1 MLETIREYSLEKLAE
16 SGETDESRRRH
27 LEYFISL
34 AESANL
40 SDLNDDEQRMHL
52 VLPERNNIRAA
63 LEWALG
69 ADEIDLGLTLV
80 VTLEGYWVAA
90 SPLEGTRWL
99 GTLLPRARQAPDEQ
113 RARAL
118 GAWGHAAAMAGEYEE
133 AERLHE
139 MSLAAFRRLGDDRG
153 AATVLQ
159 RLAMDAMAR
168 GDVER
173 AQVCVDE
180 SLRLY
185 RSKLAEALALRTYG
199 FIEWQ
204 AGNHE
209 RAVEL
214 FEQSAALAGEAGQT
228 WLQASFLLHRAEL
241 LLEQGRLAFFIHE
254 RPGRAAS
261 RSQRGS
267 PG

>member
-1 MLETIREYSLEKLAE
+1 
-16 SGETDESRRRH
+16 
-27 LEYFISL
+27 
-34 AESANL
+34 
-40 SDLNDDEQRMHL
+40 
-52 VLPERNNIRAA
+52 
-63 LEWALG
+63 
-69 ADEIDLGLTLV
+69 
-80 VTLEGYWVAA
+80 
-90 SPLEGTRWL
+90 
-99 GTLLPRARQAPDEQ
+99 
-113 RARAL
+113 
-118 GAWGHAAAMAGEYEE
+118 MAGEYEE

-139 MSLAAFRRLGDDRG
+139 VSLAAFRRLGDDRG

-241 LLEQGRLAFFIHE
+241 LLEQGRLGE
-254 RPGRAAS
+254 SESAS
-261 RSQRGS
+261 REALRLATRIGARQATIIAVSLLAQVEGEAGQPERAGRLWGAIEAEEARGPVGQWDVEREEAARPVLAHAGPEFERGRQEGRHLS
-267 PG
+267 LQEAADEVLQAERIVT